1 MLRSVELF
9 SGAGGLALGI
19 ARAGFEHL
27 AVVELDKSAY
37 NTMKENKGRGVSFMS
52 NWPIYHDDVRE
63 FDYGLVKVEVDLL
76 AGGVPCQPFSIG
88 GKHKGHEDARN
99 MFPEMARAIR
109 ILKPRA
115 VIVEN
120 VRGLARPSFSKY
132 FGYIELMLSYPELT
146 RKRSEDWLAHL
157 ARLER
162 YHTKGRK
169 DGLCYDVV
177 HQPLNAA
184 DYGLPQ
190 KRERLFMVAIRAAPR
205 GRVVVSLADALCR
218 DITVG
223 AVSDG
228 GILEPPWRKA
238 AKAFACFVTQATGA
252 TAVSN
257 ASCAETMANGA
268 RRYLRPAHT
277 QPHTNRGGTGTYPLH
292 DPGRAILHRAH
303 GKRPRPARKT
313 LGWCTWSTRRREY
326 ACASEWGS
334 PILHS
339 SRKR

>member
-37 NTMKENKGRGVSFMS
+37 NTMKENKSRRGILHVES
-52 NWPIYHDDVRE
+52 WPIYHDDVRE
-63 FDYGLVKVEVDLL
+63 FDYKLVKGEVDLL

-99 MFPEMARAIR
+99 MFPDGATMQ
-109 ILKPRA
+109 ILNPRA

-146 RKRSEDWLAHL
+146 RKRSEDWPAHL

-162 YHTKGRK
+162 YHTKGRRGRPLLQRRPPAAERC
-169 DGLCYDVV
+169 GLW
-177 HQPLNAA
+177 PAA
-184 DYGLPQ
+184 
-190 KRERLFMVAIRAAPR
+190 KARAAIHGRHSSGPR
-205 GRVVVSLADALCR
+205 GRVVVSLADPLCR

-228 GILEPPWRKA
+228 RIRKHHA
-238 AKAFACFVTQATGA
+238 
-252 TAVSN
+252 
-257 ASCAETMANGA
+257 
-268 RRYLRPAHT
+268 
-277 QPHTNRGGTGTYPLH
+277 
-292 DPGRAILHRAH
+292 
-303 GKRPRPARKT
+303 
-313 LGWCTWSTRRREY
+313 
-326 ACASEWGS
+326 
-334 PILHS
+334 
-339 SRKR
+339 

>member
-27 AVVELDKSAY
+27 AVVELDQSAY
-37 NTMKENKGRGVSFMS
+37 NTMKENKSRRVPFMS
-52 NWPIYHDDVRE
+52 NWPIYREDVRE
-63 FDYGLVKVEVDLL
+63 FDYGLVNGEVDLL

-146 RKRSEDWLAHL
+146 RKRTEDWPAHL

-162 YHTKGRK
+162 YHTKGPKGRS
-169 DGLCYDVV
+169 LL
-177 HQPLNAA
+177 QRRPSAA
-184 DYGLPQ
+184 
-190 KRERLFMVAIRAAPR
+190 ERSRLRTAAKARAAVHGRHSRRPR
-205 GRVVVSLADALCR
+205 SGVVVPGADALR
-218 DITVG
+218 RNSAVG
-223 AVSDG
+223 AVS
-228 GILEPPWRKA
+228 
-238 AKAFACFVTQATGA
+238 
-252 TAVSN
+252 
-257 ASCAETMANGA
+257 
-268 RRYLRPAHT
+268 
-277 QPHTNRGGTGTYPLH
+277 
-292 DPGRAILHRAH
+292 
-303 GKRPRPARKT
+303 
-313 LGWCTWSTRRREY
+313 
-326 ACASEWGS
+326 
-334 PILHS
+334 
-339 SRKR
+339 